1 MRVYHIRDMQFRE
14 ENPARDFFTALSSNL
29 SSFVGEQLEMDNEDY
44 YIDGKDIRQQM
55 EHGGDDAPAA
65 FCQYLELF
73 RERYEEELTDHEGT
87 EEELKLVYIL
97 DGIDELGS
105 NAGSVLD
112 AIPDPVFLNAL
123 PEENHIYLI
132 LLSRIQDEEDLQ
144 GTAREWIREAEKKA
158 GRIVRFDGGNEC
170 YLALLKKNI
179 CRRITKKLSDE
190 QANDIIEKAQRKF
203 FVYPA
208 VSGKGRQC
216 AKGRYE
222 NHCV

>member
-1 MRVYHIRDMQFRE
+1 MGKSTLAHELDGRYQRGILQEDLKAVVRVYHIRDMQFRE

-29 SSFVGEQLEMDNEDY
+29 SSFAGGQLEMDNEDY

-112 AIPDPVFLNAL
+112 AIPDSVFLNAL

-144 GTAREWIREAEKKA
+144 GTAREWIREAEKKLA
-158 GRIVRFDGGNEC
+158 GLYGLTAEMNAILRC
-170 YLALLKKNI
+170 SKNI
-179 CRRITKKLSDE
+179 CRRITKNCRMSRRM
-190 QANDIIEKAQRKF
+190 I
-203 FVYPA
+203 
-208 VSGKGRQC
+208 S
-216 AKGRYE
+216 
-222 NHCV
+222 